1 MWDGSKWW
9 ALAAWCHHHN
19 ARVLLQK
26 SLIFVGL
33 LCKRVL
39 SIRDPIDWYCFSME
53 SGVFPRGNQT
63 RNSAATGGSCTTL
76 QMLFI
81 SRLDM
86 SNRGKVIE
94 KPRVAAES
102 RVRFPRMKSPDFIII
117 AMFLQTTQLRVWD
130 CSTARVDN
138 STTNPL
144 CISCGILLSSPS
156 VVLGRQSCRSGS
168 PGLYVVLPRWL
179 TVILP
184 ETPNHFVGYPGYPLL
199 LG

>member
-1 MWDGSKWW
+1 LIDVAFRWNLEFFPAGIKPGI
-9 ALAAWCHHHN
+9 LQ
-19 ARVLLQK
+19 RLVVL
-26 SLIFVGL
+26 VP
-33 LCKRVL
+33 LCR
-39 SIRDPIDWYCFSME
+39 
-53 SGVFPRGNQT
+53 
-63 RNSAATGGSCTTL
+63 
-76 QMLFI
+76 
-81 SRLDM
+81 RLDM

-117 AMFLQTTQLRVWD
+117 AMFLHTTQLRVWD